1 MELGWKVWLKND
13 EKKIFGKGPRNL
25 LIKVEKFGSLRKA
38 AVSMNMSYSKAW
50 NIISNLEKNLG
61 FEILD
66 KYVGG
71 IDGGGSTLTDEARE
85 LIKKYDEFERD
96 IEENIEKIYR
106 KYF

>member
-1 MELGWKVWLKND
+1 MELGWKVWLKSD
-13 EKKIFGKGPRNL
+13 EKKIFGRGPRNL
-25 LIKVEKFGSLRKA
+25 LIKVEEFGSLRKA
-38 AVSMNMSYSKAW
+38 AASMNMSYSKAW
-50 NIISNLEKNLG
+50 NIISNLEKNLE
-61 FEILD
+61 FEILN

-96 IEENIEKIYR
+96 VEENVKKIYG